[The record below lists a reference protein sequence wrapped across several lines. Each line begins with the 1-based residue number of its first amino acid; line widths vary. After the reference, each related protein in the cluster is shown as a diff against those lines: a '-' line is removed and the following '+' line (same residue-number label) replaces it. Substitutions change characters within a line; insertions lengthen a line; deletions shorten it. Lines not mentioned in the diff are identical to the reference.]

1 MEPVLRVSG
10 LSAGYGGGD
19 VIRNLDFSLHSG
31 TVTVLLGPNGSG
43 KTSTLL
49 SIAGELKTTG
59 TVAFHGSAWTIPFW
73 RRSRGGLA
81 YIPDEHAIIGTLT
94 VAENLRMAMRDPSG
108 ALELFPELADH
119 RRRPA
124 GLLSGGQQKMLS
136 LAMALAKKPDV
147 LMADELSLGLAPQI
161 VHRLLEVAR
170 RAADAGTAVL
180 LVEQHAQQ
188 ALAVADRGLV
198 LSHGSLVADEDAA
211 TLRADTAELAAAYL
225 GPAAGNHSAPSPV
238 TSANGHAS

>member
-19 VIRNLDFSLHSG
+19 VIRNLDFCLHSG

-59 TVAFHGSAWTIPFW
+59 TVAFKGRPWTSPFW
-73 RRSRGGLA
+73 QRSRGGLA
-81 YIPDEHAIIGTLT
+81 YIPDEQAIIGALT

-108 ALELFPELADH
+108 ALELFPELVDH
-119 RRRPA
+119 RKRPA

-198 LSHGSLVADEDAA
+198 LSHGALVADEDAA
-211 TLRADTAELAAAYL
+211 ALRADTAELAAAYL
-225 GPAAGNHSAPSPV
+225 GRATRTQPLEPAIS
-238 TSANGHAS
+238 SANGHAS

>member
-1 MEPVLRVSG
+1 MEAVLRVSG

-59 TVAFHGSAWTIPFW
+59 TVTFKGQQWTTPFW

-81 YIPDEHAIIGTLT
+81 YISDEQAIIGALT

-119 RRRPA
+119 RKRPA

-211 TLRADTAELAAAYL
+211 TLRADTADLAAAYL
-225 GPAAGNHSAPSPV
+225 GPASGTHPLEPSI

>member
-1 MEPVLRVSG
+1 MEAVLRVSG

-59 TVAFHGSAWTIPFW
+59 TVTFKGQPWTTPFW

-81 YIPDEHAIIGTLT
+81 YIPDEQAIIGALT

-119 RRRPA
+119 RKRPA

-211 TLRADTAELAAAYL
+211 TLRADTADLAAAYL
-225 GPAAGNHSAPSPV
+225 GPASGTHPLETSI
-238 TSANGHAS
+238 TSANGRAS